1 MNKGGLACSRVSSSR
16 TDGRMVAQAAGGSK
30 LSRGRGPSPGRA
42 AFWRRWHSPG
52 GAWVGVGGWLQTQ
65 SSEGAWST
73 SSGAGEHGCGPR
85 HEGVPAGV
93 LGSLAPDLVWLRRF

>member
-1 MNKGGLACSRVSSSR
+1 M
-16 TDGRMVAQAAGGSK
+16 
-30 LSRGRGPSPGRA
+30 
-42 AFWRRWHSPG
+42 
-52 GAWVGVGGWLQTQ
+52 QTQ

-93 LGSLAPDLVWLRRF
+93 LGSLAPDLVWLRRFERTTESGRRAARERALEDGG